1 MDLLR
6 SLTAFLRTV
15 DTGSFAAVARETR
28 ESHSAVTRRIAQLE
42 EHFGVRL
49 LQRTTRRL
57 SLTDDGQELV
67 GIARQMLDL
76 EQAMAEQ
83 LGRQRSEPSGLVRL
97 GCSVAFS
104 VFLVPRLPLLLQRFD
119 ALSLELVVNDQPMNV
134 IESRLDLAIRFAPVD
149 ESSLV
154 MRALFQGHRIV
165 VATPQYLALRG
176 EPRTPDELHLHDC
189 LTHAGMDGDWPFT
202 GPSGRVS
209 QPIRSRLRSNN
220 MEVLHAAALQSQGIA
235 LLPELRVFDDLRT
248 GRLRHLLADY
258 QTPLTPAFLVYP
270 SRRHLSSRTRVVIDF
285 LLEQVKDIDSLLSP
299 ASTAL
304 SRPRAR

>member
-15 DTGSFAAVARETR
+15 DTGSFASVARETR
-28 ESHSAVTRRIAQLE
+28 ESHSAVTRRVAQLE

-49 LQRTTRRL
+49 LHRTTRSL

-76 EQAMAEQ
+76 EQAMADQ
-83 LGRQRSEPSGLVRL
+83 LGGQHSQPKGVVRL

-104 VFLVPRLPLLLQRFD
+104 VFLVPRLPVLLRQFD
-119 ALSLELVVNDQPMNV
+119 ALSLELVVSDQPMNV
-134 IESRLDLAIRFAPVD
+134 VESRLDLAIRFAPVD

-165 VATPQYLALRG
+165 VAAPDYLARRG
-176 EPRTPDELHLHDC
+176 EPQTPDELHRHDC
-189 LTHAGMDGDWPFT
+189 LTHADMDGEWQFV
-202 GPSGRVS
+202 GPGGPVS
-209 QPIRSRLRSNN
+209 QPVQGRLRTNN
-220 MEVLHAAALQSQGIA
+220 MEVLHVAVLGGQGIA
-235 LLPELRVFDDLRT
+235 LLPELRVYDDIRV
-248 GRLRHLLADY
+248 GRLQHLLAAY
-258 QTPLTPAFLVYP
+258 RTPHIPGFLVYP

-285 LLEQVKDIDSLLSP
+285 LLEQVKDVEGLLAP
-299 ASTAL
+299 ASTATG
-304 SRPRAR
+304 